1 MKLQYINEEKTNEL
15 RFMRFMFSFPALEN
29 GFIKGCKW
37 FIGVDGCHL
46 IGPYGGVLLS
56 EVMQ

>member
-1 MKLQYINEEKTNEL
+1 MTLQYIIEEKTNKL
-15 RFMRFMFSFPALEN
+15 RFMRFMFSFLALEH

-37 FIGVDGCHL
+37 FIGADGCHL
-46 IGPYGGVLLS
+46 TDPYSGVLLS